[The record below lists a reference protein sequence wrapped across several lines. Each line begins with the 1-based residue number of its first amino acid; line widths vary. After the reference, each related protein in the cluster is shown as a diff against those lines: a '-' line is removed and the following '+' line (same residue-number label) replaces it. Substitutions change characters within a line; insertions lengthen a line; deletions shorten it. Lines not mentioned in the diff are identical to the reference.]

1 MDKAAIQTLVSELYT
16 AVKPF
21 PELQKIIEKH
31 AVNLPDDH
39 SGGDLSKMYQEI
51 VTKIAFD
58 HLSVS
63 AEAPTLLKALNQI
76 FQKIPHWRELLNTAG
91 STWWAG
97 LFR

>member
-63 AEAPTLLKALNQI
+63 AEATTLLKALNQI
-76 FQKIPHWRELLNTAG
+76 FQKIP
-91 STWWAG
+91 
-97 LFR
+97 